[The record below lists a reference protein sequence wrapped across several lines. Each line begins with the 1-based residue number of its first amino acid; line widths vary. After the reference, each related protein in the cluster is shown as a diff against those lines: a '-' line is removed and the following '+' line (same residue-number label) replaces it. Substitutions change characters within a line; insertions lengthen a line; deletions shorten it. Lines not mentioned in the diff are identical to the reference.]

1 MRKRSSYR
9 PKGVR
14 LDNMHWVMSGF
25 KKLTDLPEQNVI
37 LRIKNHE
44 ALRSMVAGTGA
55 SADVHVLINAL
66 NMTEALAVVRDE
78 LGADWKAEIRA
89 GQDALHTMALRG
101 AAKGRFLFTGPELN
115 AINQAMEIHD
125 AQLDA
130 ATVAELERAMDV
142 INRVLASGKA
152 HRIEKAAH
160 A

>member
-14 LDNMHWVMSGF
+14 LDNMHWVVSGF
-25 KKLTDLPEQNVI
+25 KKLTELPEQNVTV
-37 LRIKNHE
+37 RIKNH
-44 ALRSMVAGTGA
+44 AAMSSLVGGTGS
-55 SADVHVLINAL
+55 SADVHVLISAL

-89 GQDALHTMALRG
+89 GQNALHVMACRG
-101 AAKGRFLFTGPELN
+101 VAKGRFLFTGPELN

-130 ATVAELERAMDV
+130 ATVAELEQAMD
-142 INRVLASGKA
+142 IITRALASGKA
-152 HRIEKAAH
+152 HKIQEAAH